1 MDIKTL
7 LDKFEILYPH
17 NQDLSDF
24 RRAYVDKDLS
34 SIFRIVTD
42 QNKDDIRKVVME
54 HNEWSMYKLLS
65 QYIDTSFVQTFK
77 RLLSENISIDEDC
90 FSRGQLQSKKWLIDE
105 LKKIDGRTS
114 DLKFGT
120 IFLCAGWYGTLATML
135 FENDFDIKKIRSF
148 DIDENC
154 QKIAEIF
161 NKIWITDDWKFKA
174 ITEDMHNINYKRHTW
189 SCWSNANNRMS
200 HPVTEEPDTI
210 INTSC
215 EHIENFAEWYAKIP
229 QGKLVILQ
237 TNNYFD
243 LPEHVNCSDSLN
255 TFANSTPIT
264 NVLYQGEL
272 ALEKYSRYMRIG
284 YK

>member
-7 LDKFEILYPH
+7 LDRFEILYPH
-17 NQDLSDF
+17 NTALSDL
-24 RRAYVDKDLS
+24 RRAYIDKDVS
-34 SIFRIVTD
+34 SIVRIIDNNNKENLLRFVMDDHIWGGWPVLD
-42 QNKDDIRKVVME
+42 QYAQTQFVKAFKDFYV
-54 HNEWSMYKLLS
+54 N
-65 QYIDTSFVQTFK
+65 
-77 RLLSENISIDEDC
+77 NIEIVDDC
-90 FSRGQLQSKKWLIDE
+90 FARGQLQSKKWLIDE
-105 LKKIDGRTS
+105 LKKIDGRTD

-148 DIDENC
+148 DIDESC
-154 QKIAEIF
+154 WKIAEIF
-161 NKIWITDDWKFKA
+161 NKPWVMKDWQFKSS
-174 ITEDMHNINYKRHTW
+174 TQNINEINYDTHVYYVKR
-189 SCWSNANNRMS
+189 SNGTDCELTDS
-200 HPVTEEPDTI
+200 PDTI

-215 EHIENFAEWYAKIP
+215 EHIENFVEWYNKIP

-243 LPEHVNCSDSLN
+243 LPEHVNCSDSLS
-255 TFANSTPIT
+255 TFANSTPMT
-264 NVLYQGEL
+264 DVLYQGEL